1 MQFWRNCC
9 FKIKN
14 GVFKMKKFFAD
25 FKAFISKGN
34 ILDMAV
40 GVVVGGAFSKIVSSL
55 VADIINPLVGL
66 ATGNVA
72 LSDMK
77 YILQPEIIDEAT
89 LEVTQAEIVLNYG
102 NFLQMI
108 IDFLIIAFS
117 IFVILRIMMNAQ
129 KKLDSLKHKEAVEE
143 APAEPTTKVCPFCQS
158 EISIKA
164 TRCPHCTSELDK

>member
-1 MQFWRNCC
+1 
-9 FKIKN
+9 
-14 GVFKMKKFFAD
+14 MKKFFAD

-66 ATGNVA
+66 ATGSVQ
-72 LSDMK
+72 LSDMQC
-77 YILQPEIIDEAT
+77 IHQPEVIDEVT
-89 LEVTQAEIVLNYG
+89 KEVTQAEIALKYG
-102 NFLQMI
+102 NFLQMV

-129 KKLDSLKHKEAVEE
+129 KKLESLKKKEVVEE

-164 TRCPHCTSELDK
+164 VKCPHCTSKLKD

>member
-1 MQFWRNCC
+1 
-9 FKIKN
+9 
-14 GVFKMKKFFAD
+14 MKKFFSD

-66 ATGNVA
+66 ATGSVQ

-77 YILQPEIIDEAT
+77 LILQDKIAT
-89 LEVTQAEIVLNYG
+89 IGADGKEVIEQAEIALKYG

-117 IFVILRIMMNAQ
+117 IFVVLRIMMNAQ
-129 KKLDSLKHKEAVEE
+129 KKLEFLKKKEAVAEV
-143 APAEPTTKVCPFCQS
+143 PQEPTTKVCPFCQS

-164 TRCPHCTSELDK
+164 TKCPHCTSELKD

>member
-1 MQFWRNCC
+1 
-9 FKIKN
+9 
-14 GVFKMKKFFAD
+14 MKKFFSD

-66 ATGNVA
+66 ATGSVQ

-77 YILQPEIIDEAT
+77 LILQDKIAT
-89 LEVTQAEIVLNYG
+89 IGADGKEVIEQAEIALKYG

-117 IFVILRIMMNAQ
+117 IFVVLRIMMNAQ
-129 KKLDSLKHKEAVEE
+129 KKLEFLKKKEAVAEVQQ
-143 APAEPTTKVCPFCQS
+143 EPTTKVCPFCQS

-164 TRCPHCTSELDK
+164 TKCPHCTSELKD